1 MISASARTDSYV
13 HMRVPRMKRI
23 TVVAKPA
30 AMSEPIQNSCPV
42 DKASGHSKEAI
53 VETIRLRESYQSMV
67 ATMYF
72 A

>member
-1 MISASARTDSYV
+1 VHYGCGEASRND
-13 HMRVPRMKRI
+13 
-23 TVVAKPA
+23 
-30 AMSEPIQNSCPV
+30 EPTQNSCPV
-42 DKASGHSKEAI
+42 DKASSHSKEAI

>member
-1 MISASARTDSYV
+1 
-13 HMRVPRMKRI
+13 MKRI

-53 VETIRLRESYQSMV
+53 VETMRLRESYQSMV

>member
-1 MISASARTDSYV
+1 
-13 HMRVPRMKRI
+13 MKCI

-30 AMSEPIQNSCPV
+30 AMSVPIQNSCPV
-42 DKASGHSKEAI
+42 DKTSGHSKEAI